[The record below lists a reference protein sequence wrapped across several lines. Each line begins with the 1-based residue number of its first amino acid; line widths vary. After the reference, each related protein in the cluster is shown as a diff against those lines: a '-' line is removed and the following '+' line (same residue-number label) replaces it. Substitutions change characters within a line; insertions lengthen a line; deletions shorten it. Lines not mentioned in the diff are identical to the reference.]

1 MNSFLSFFKKEWLA
15 QKRSFRLIV
24 LTAVFV
30 FVGVMN
36 PVTAYITPWLM
47 EALSESMSMSGMSIS
62 AVPSGPMESWVQ
74 FFKNMPI
81 ALIAFVV
88 LESSLFTR
96 EYQSGTL
103 ILTLTKGLSRRKVLF
118 AKALMLLLLW
128 TALYWLC
135 FAVSLAGS
143 ALLWSEWP
151 AQHMPFAAMCWYLM
165 GAWVCLLMVLFSAW
179 ADSNILVL
187 AGSGGAVLL
196 SYLLSILPKLSR
208 YLPTMLMDG
217 NSLIYGVL
225 EPVDYVPALIVSL
238 LTALTCVLFALPTF
252 DKKQL

>member
-1 MNSFLSFFKKEWLA
+1 
-15 QKRSFRLIV
+15 
-24 LTAVFV
+24 
-30 FVGVMN
+30 
-36 PVTAYITPWLM
+36 
-47 EALSESMSMSGMSIS
+47 
-62 AVPSGPMESWVQ
+62 
-74 FFKNMPI
+74 
-81 ALIAFVV
+81 
-88 LESSLFTR
+88 
-96 EYQSGTL
+96 
-103 ILTLTKGLSRRKVLF
+103 
-118 AKALMLLLLW
+118 
-128 TALYWLC
+128 
-135 FAVSLAGS
+135 
-143 ALLWSEWP
+143 
-151 AQHMPFAAMCWYLM
+151 
-165 GAWVCLLMVLFSAW
+165 VLFSAW